1 MHYRLLTLQEKN
13 YIITALNKAV
23 VHHIDLKNK
32 TITDLNKN
40 IKDDY
45 LASYVHKVFYEVY
58 IYPIKTIINII
69 KKSINNDTNKVYFT
83 VKQRKIIV
91 CTVKP
96 HTSGRG
102 YKVHRHSRLTF
113 GCYPLFARISP

>member
-83 VKQRKIIV
+83 VKQRKIIDSWLNAW
-91 CTVKP
+91 TDSN
-96 HTSGRG
+96 T
-102 YKVHRHSRLTF
+102 
-113 GCYPLFARISP
+113 